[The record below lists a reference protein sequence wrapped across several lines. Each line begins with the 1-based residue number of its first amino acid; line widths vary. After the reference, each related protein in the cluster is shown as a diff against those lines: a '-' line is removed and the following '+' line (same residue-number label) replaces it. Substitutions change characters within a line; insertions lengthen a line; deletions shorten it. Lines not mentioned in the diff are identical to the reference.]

1 MQIINELVPLR
12 DSIARLRSGGA
23 RIGLVPTMGA
33 LHAGHLSL
41 VEAIRPHCDI
51 VAASIFVNPKQF
63 AAGEDLDA
71 YPRTLDSDAAM
82 LEAQGVSLI
91 WAPKASE
98 IYPDG
103 FATRVEVDGLTDDY
117 CGAARPTHFDGVAL
131 VVAKLFN
138 QLRPDAAIFGE
149 KDWQQLAIIR
159 RMARDL
165 DFDIDIYGAPT
176 MRDPDGLA
184 MSSRNQYLTKEQREN
199 AVALPRALNEAAE
212 EIRSGSDIQRALD
225 KAAAKL
231 KAAEFNDPDYIVL
244 TDEVSLKR
252 LTERQESG
260 MRLLAAA
267 KIGRTRLIDNL
278 AV

>member
-12 DSIARLRSGGA
+12 DSIATLRSGGA

-82 LEAQGVSLI
+82 LESEGVSLI

-98 IYPDG
+98 VYPAG

-184 MSSRNQYLTKEQREN
+184 MSSRNQYLTEEQRAK
-199 AVALPRALNEAAE
+199 AVALPRALNDAAE
-212 EIRSGSDIQRALD
+212 EIRSGSDIQGALD
-225 KAAAKL
+225 KAAARL
-231 KAAEFNDPDYIVL
+231 KAAGFDEPDYIAL
-244 TDEVSLKR
+244 ADEESLER
-252 LTERQESG
+252 LTERKESG